1 LTTFRQ
7 PTPAHR
13 ASLSTQHVRPSPGF
27 SGCWSDGLELTAAR
41 WTQRSGVWCRQLQ
54 TVL

>member
-1 LTTFRQ
+1 MNFRTAGTTA
-7 PTPAHR
+7 TPHLQ
-13 ASLSTQHVRPSPGF
+13 SSPGF
-27 SGCWSDGLELTAAR
+27 SGRWSDGLELTAAR

>member
-1 LTTFRQ
+1 VKVNTRIINITYIQ
-7 PTPAHR
+7 HR
-13 ASLSTQHVRPSPGF
+13 T
-27 SGCWSDGLELTAAR
+27 GCWSDGLELTAVR